1 MSNRTFIPLCV
12 VCALMATSA
21 FAAATQPSTGNQPP
35 PPQLR
40 KIPPTPTDAQLI
52 LNNTTEL
59 LKQVAA
65 LTKEV
70 NALTTELNTVTTTL
84 NTLTKV
90 QSGEAATVADMANRL
105 QATCHLLGA
114 YQMTIN
120 SAYNTSWC
128 WGRTHP
134 KPADVEAYSPFGTW

>member
-1 MSNRTFIPLCV
+1 MKMSNRTFIPLCV

-21 FAAATQPSTGNQPP
+21 FAAATQPSTGNQP

-70 NALTTELNTVTTTL
+70 NSLTTTV
-84 NTLTKV
+84 NSLTKA
-90 QSGEAATVADMANRL
+90 QSAEAAMVADMANRL

-120 SAYNTSWC
+120 SNYGVSWC

-134 KPADVEAYSPFGTW
+134 NPADVEGYSPFGTW